1 MKKNMTNLMYIPA
14 LFLFILFVFY
24 PFLDGVRI
32 SMTDWN
38 GFSRNYN
45 YIGLENYVVMLADTI
60 FRRTFVVTLIY
71 GIGSTL
77 FQQVLGLAY
86 AVLLNNNFFG
96 KNLTR
101 TIVYLPVLL
110 PSVIMGYMYY
120 FLVQYN
126 RGAFNDV
133 VMLFGLEKINWLA
146 DGNMAIII
154 ILVMNIIQFSG
165 VSMVILLAGLQGIPK
180 MYYEAATI
188 DGASKMQLFKNI
200 TLPMLYPALLTS
212 ITINL
217 IGGLKLFGPI
227 KALTGGG
234 PGYASHSISTYIHK
248 TYFEVQLAGYSAAM
262 GFILFL
268 FISFFTVGTLKF
280 SSKKEVTY

>member
-14 LFLFILFVFY
+14 LLLFIVFVFY
-24 PFLDGVRI
+24 PFLDGIRI

-45 YIGLENYVVMLADTI
+45 YIGLENYVVMLADNV

-77 FQQVLGLAY
+77 FQQILGLSY
-86 AVLLNNNFFG
+86 AVLLNNNFRG

-110 PSVIMGYMYY
+110 PGVIMGYMYY

-133 VMLFGLEKINWLA
+133 IMLFGLDKINWL
-146 DGNMAIII
+146 GNGSVAIAII
-154 ILVMNIIQFSG
+154 LLMNIIQFSG

-188 DGASKMQLFKNI
+188 DGASKFQLFKNI

-248 TYFEVQLAGYSAAM
+248 TYFQVQLAGYSAAM
-262 GFILFL
+262 GFVLFL